1 MADIQIY
8 LLLFDQENSNGKDKI
23 NKIRNHIVI
32 FDTKLT
38 CQNHCSIIYAVLVCR
53 LVPDIQIIPTPNNL
67 NLNLG

>member
-23 NKIRNHIVI
+23 NKIRNRIVI

-53 LVPDIQIIPTPNNL
+53 LVSDIQIIPKPTRIDK
-67 NLNLG
+67 